1 MKKKSKKLASI
12 NELRKMAQE
21 HGLLSNPL
29 FETTLTRYETQI
41 QVLENLQE
49 IINTS
54 PTIIDKVMSSGKTTP
69 ATHPAIT
76 DYNRTTDSANKTVGI
91 LLKVIQ
97 EFKTKPQE
105 EEDPLLEAINSG
117 DGDGE

>member
-1 MKKKSKKLASI
+1 MKKTNKKLASV

-41 QVLENLQE
+41 QVLENLQK
-49 IINTS
+49 IIDTS
-54 PTIIDKVMSSGKTTP
+54 PVIIDKVMSSGKTTP

-97 EFKTKPQE
+97 EFKDTPKE
-105 EEDPLLEAINSG
+105 EEDPLLDAINSG
-117 DGDGE
+117 EGDGK